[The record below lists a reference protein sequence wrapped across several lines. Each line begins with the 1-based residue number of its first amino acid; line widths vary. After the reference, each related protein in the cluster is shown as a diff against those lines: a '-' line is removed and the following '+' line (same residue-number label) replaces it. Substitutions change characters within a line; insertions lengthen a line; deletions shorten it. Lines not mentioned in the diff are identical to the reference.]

1 MSNRRNLTLA
11 GILVLAAVI
20 YLIIT
25 STSSTASFFLTI
37 EELQA
42 LGAEAQNR
50 NSTVSGAVIG
60 ESIVYDPTIPRV
72 TFTMVQIPGDPKA
85 VEAAGGLAK
94 VLHEAV
100 SNPTAARLDVVYH
113 GLRPDLLTD
122 EAQAIVRGR
131 LQPDGTFLAEEL
143 LLKCP
148 SRYAE
153 EIPQQIED

>member
-11 GILVLAAVI
+11 GILILAAVI
-20 YLIIT
+20 YLIVT

-60 ESIVYDPTIPRV
+60 ASIIYDPTIPRV
-72 TFTMVQIPGDPKA
+72 AFTMVQIPGDPKA
-85 VEAAGGLAK
+85 IEAAGGLAK

-100 SNPTAARLDVVYH
+100 NDPTAAHLNVVYH
-113 GLRPDLLTD
+113 GLRPDLLTN

-131 LQPDGTFLAEEL
+131 LQADGAFFADEL